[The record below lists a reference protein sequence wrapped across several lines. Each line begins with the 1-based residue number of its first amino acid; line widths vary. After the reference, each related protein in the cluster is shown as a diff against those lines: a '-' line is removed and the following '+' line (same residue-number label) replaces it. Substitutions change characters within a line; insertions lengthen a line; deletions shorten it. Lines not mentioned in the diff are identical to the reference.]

1 MNMFNKQADRTSPF
15 TALVGPLLT
24 VILGSSAGCNQQRD
38 DQLVTPAPVNK
49 PERDRNA
56 SDLVEKVRD
65 VFEAA
70 TPEDKQ
76 DTEQLVRDCIQLA
89 SDSDKRRYRDALS
102 EELANHTQK
111 FGAGSTASEE
121 IADPKILLLQDLMSL
136 CAD

>member
-1 MNMFNKQADRTSPF
+1 MKMLNNQADRTSPF
-15 TALVGPLLT
+15 KALVVPVLT
-24 VILGSSAGCNQQRD
+24 VILGSSAGCNPQRD

-49 PERDRNA
+49 PERDRKT
-56 SDLVEKVRD
+56 SDFVEKVRD
-65 VFEAA
+65 VFEEG

-76 DTEQLVRDCIQLA
+76 DTERLVRDCIQLA
-89 SDSDKRRYRDALS
+89 SDSDKRIYRDALF

-121 IADPKILLLQDLMSL
+121 IADPKILLFRELMSL